1 VEYEAERWINRLMHH
16 HPLMGQAVV
25 QFSTWGIAL
34 FSVLAVGLW
43 LLSPPGDTR
52 WKRACAAGLGSAA
65 LGLAVNQA
73 IAHVWDRARPYDA
86 HHAIVPL
93 MTPSADPS
101 FPSDHATAAF
111 SIAFGIFFVSRRAGW
126 WFLAFAG
133 LIAVSRVLA
142 GMHYPTD
149 VLASFILS
157 AIGGFI
163 VVRFA
168 MERILVPLISVVSR
182 LTDPLIAAISDLHP
196 VRRTILDP
204 RFRGWVMRI
213 IGAIV
218 TIRIAYVERPHLI
231 DELPIILILAWACVT
246 ALGVRLATTQFWPAA
261 STWHRGRRLTS
272 V

>member
-1 VEYEAERWINRLMHH
+1 
-16 HPLMGQAVV
+16 
-25 QFSTWGIAL
+25 
-34 FSVLAVGLW
+34 
-43 LLSPPGDTR
+43 
-52 WKRACAAGLGSAA
+52 
-65 LGLAVNQA
+65 LAVNQV
-73 IAHVWDRARPYDA
+73 ISHLWDRARPYDA
-86 HHAIVPL
+86 HHTIVPL

-157 AIGGFI
+157 AAGGYL

-168 MERILVPLISVVSR
+168 MRPILVPLIHLASR
-182 LTDPLIAAISDLHP
+182 LTDPVIGAVSNLLP

-204 RFRGWVMRI
+204 RFRGWVIRA
-213 IGAIV
+213 IGAAV
-218 TIRIAYVERPHLI
+218 TLRIAYAERSHLV
-231 DELPIILILAWACVT
+231 DELPIILILAWACVA
-246 ALGVRLATTQFWPAA
+246 ALGVRVATTQFWPEE
-261 STWHRGRRLTS
+261 WHRRRRVTN